1 VIRQTVRVISR
12 APQVRIVHLTA
23 ATFGALADGD
33 LAAAEQASPV
43 PLSPYF
49 AGPDWAPV
57 WRIRHAQVLA
67 DPASAAWVT
76 GVIWDDVRSVAAGRA
91 GFHGPPDPAG
101 MVEIGYAVVPELR
114 GQGYAAAALTTLLDR
129 SAREPGVRTVR
140 LSIAPANDVSR
151 RLALR
156 HGFREVGMQI
166 DDEDGPEIVYERQPP
181 VR

>member
-1 VIRQTVRVISR
+1 
-12 APQVRIVHLTA
+12 
-23 ATFGALADGD
+23 
-33 LAAAEQASPV
+33 V
-43 PLSPYF
+43 P
-49 AGPDWAPV
+49 GPDWASV

-140 LSIAPANDVSR
+140 LSIAPADDVSS

-156 HGFREVGMQI
+156 HGFREVGHA
-166 DDEDGPEIVYERQPP
+166 DR
-181 VR
+181 

>member
-1 VIRQTVRVISR
+1 VRVISR
-12 APQVRIVHLTA
+12 PPQVRIVHLAA

-33 LAAAEQASPV
+33 LAVAEQACPV

-49 AGPDWAPV
+49 AGPDWASV

-101 MVEIGYAVVPELR
+101 MVEIGYAVVPQLR
-114 GQGYAAAALTTLLDR
+114 GQGYAAALTTLLDR

-140 LSIAPANDVSR
+140 LSIAPADDVSR

-156 HGFREVGMQI
+156 HGFREVGHA
-166 DDEDGPEIVYERQPP
+166 DR
-181 VR
+181 